1 MKHNSEA
8 SDLFS
13 EVKKFRRLAKH
24 TAIIAV
30 GSRKALQIIGKRHG
44 PVVFKPAW
52 HERLA
57 FWKRADNFAPVQF
70 TTVGN
75 LPNTIEAFEHSC
87 KKGGYRNMLVLVAES
102 ISRITINVGPEID
115 KLCVARTPYSRLPL
129 FVSSSSTLADVA
141 LQEYH
146 GQVPGGR
153 EVICGKGVR
162 LEVDPAGSL
171 AWRFDPSSVR
181 GMRGRDIQDSL
192 CEMENSGNNPIGWKN
207 WKLPVS
213 CLINLLGDGFDGSAK
228 VTVTPK
234 GFCLTY
240 KTLSIS
246 PNWVSGFGTALAAS
260 GVNLPLAGAIL
271 LAVYFIPWDSFFQWL
286 GNTLWTLWSWLVDF
300 CSKLVILA
308 ANFLD
313 IQRGSKPSSKTRRLA
328 AS

>member
-1 MKHNSEA
+1 MSHNSEA
-8 SDLFS
+8 NTLYA
-13 EVKKFRRLAKH
+13 EVKKLRELAKH

-30 GSRKALQIIGKRHG
+30 GSRKAIQAIEKKHG
-44 PVVFKPAW
+44 QFAFKPHW
-52 HERLA
+52 TERLA
-57 FWKRADNFAPVQF
+57 FWKRADYFAPVQF

-75 LPNTIEAFEHSC
+75 LPYTFETLEHSC
-87 KKGGYRNMLVLVAES
+87 KKGGFRNMLVLVAES
-102 ISRITINVGPEID
+102 VSRITINVGPEIE
-115 KLCVARTPYSRLPL
+115 KLCVARTPHSRLPL

-146 GQVPGGR
+146 GQVPGCR

-181 GMRGRDIQDSL
+181 GMKGRDIQDSL
-192 CEMENSGNNPIGWKN
+192 SEMENSGNNPIGWKN

-213 CLINLLGDGFDGSAK
+213 ALISLLGDGFDGSAK

-240 KTLSIS
+240 KTLPIS
-246 PNWVSGFGTALAAS
+246 SHWVSGFGTALAAS

-271 LAVYFIPWDSFFQWL
+271 LAVYFIPWDNFFQWL

-300 CSKLVILA
+300 CSKLVLLA

-313 IQRGSKPSSKTRRLA
+313 IHRGSKPSKRSQRVGM
-328 AS
+328 S